1 MVCPYG
7 VIKRDISIKRAASKC
22 DFCIDEKIPV
32 CVKNCP
38 NEALRFSDI
47 EADNETYGG
56 ADSDSAI
63 DSGNN
68 SGLSAGADYGSSP
81 DPGNIG
87 DAGAGYG
94 VYPDKGNGG
103 KAK

>member
-7 VIKRDISIKRAASKC
+7 VIKRDISIKRVASKC
-22 DFCIDEKIPV
+22 DFCVDEKIPV

-38 NEALRFSDI
+38 NEALKFSDI
-47 EADNETYGG
+47 EAGNDTYGD
-56 ADSDSAI
+56 ADSDSVI
-63 DSGNN
+63 DSGSN
-68 SGLSAGADYGSSP
+68 SGLIAGADYWNSP

-87 DAGAGYG
+87 GAGAGYG
-94 VYPDKGNGG
+94 AYPDKGNGG